1 MPIDMFSPHP
11 LNGMPFSTRD
21 RENDIHSKLH
31 CAVNYVG
38 NADGW
43 WYAAC
48 SYILLNHEYKNRHGL
63 YIGHSWKALSF
74 TEMKI
79 RPINCKI

>member
-1 MPIDMFSPHP
+1 MFSLHP

-21 RENDIHSKLH
+21 RENDLHSRVH

-38 NADGW
+38 NAGGW

-48 SYILLNHEYKNRHGL
+48 SYIHLSTMNIKTGMGCILIIRGRH
-63 YIGHSWKALSF
+63 
-74 TEMKI
+74 
-79 RPINCKI
+79 

>member
-1 MPIDMFSPHP
+1 MFSFHP

-21 RENDIHSKLH
+21 RENDVHDTLH
-31 CAVNYVG
+31 CAVNYAD
-38 NADGW
+38 NAGGW

-48 SYILLNHEYKNRHGL
+48 SYILLNHEYKNRHGM
-63 YIGHSWKALSF
+63 YIDRSWKALSF